1 MVRFLQRTREN
12 KDLFLLSL
20 LDTFVQ
26 MDASGRLPFS
36 TLPDLLKRFGIILT
50 INDLI
55 SAGQEL
61 QYNGRMQF
69 FP

>member
-1 MVRFLQRTREN
+1 MFFKEREREQGS
-12 KDLFLLSL
+12 FLLPL

-26 MDASGRLPFS
+26 MDSSGRLPIS
-36 TLPDLLKRFGIILT
+36 TIPDLLQRFGIILT

-61 QYNGRMQF
+61 QYNGRIQSF
-69 FP
+69 S